1 MEPKYIGKRLTYLII
16 PVFGIVYTLILAK
29 DFLYPLAFGI
39 LLSYLLF
46 PIVNYFEKKGFPRI
60 LSILLTILAA
70 VAGFIAIAIFVLKRV
85 NLFMDELPRFREM
98 TVDHIESLQ
107 KYLEANFGI
116 PGERLKN
123 FLIDNI
129 FDLGSRSEKIFATTT
144 GTIFA
149 LFMQPVYVFLF
160 LYYRTK
166 FAYFYLKIVGRENR
180 HIAIAALREI
190 AGVVTRY
197 MLGVTMVVLILCFFN
212 SAGLLIIG
220 IKYPFLL
227 GVISALFSFIPY
239 FGNIIGGMVVLIFT
253 LLTGDSTLSAL
264 HVVIFTFIVHF
275 FENNILSPNIVGNN
289 IRLNPFVI
297 ILGLIM
303 GAMIWGIPGMLVTI
317 PFLAMFKIVL
327 KTIPSMQAF
336 AFLIGT
342 RGTKKHELTIKTIK
356 DFLVKIKNR
365 KSAGKEKK
373 KEGNPRKQTS

>member
-1 MEPKYIGKRLTYLII
+1 MEPKYISKRLTYLII
-16 PVFGIVYTLILAK
+16 SVFGIIYALILAR

-39 LLSYLLF
+39 LLSYLLY
-46 PIVNYFEKKGFPRI
+46 PIVNYLEKKGFPRI

-70 VAGFIAIAIFVLKRV
+70 VAGFIAIAFFVLKRV

-107 KYLEANFGI
+107 KYLETNFGI

-123 FLIDNI
+123 FLIENI
-129 FDLGSRSEKIFATTT
+129 FDLGSRSEKIFAATT

-149 LFMQPVYVFLF
+149 IFMQPVYVFLF

-166 FAYFYLKIVGRENR
+166 FAYFYLKIVGYENR
-180 HIAIAALREI
+180 PIAIAALREI

-212 SAGLLIIG
+212 SAGLLLIG
-220 IKYPFLL
+220 IKYPLLL
-227 GVISALFSFIPY
+227 GVIMALFSFIPY
-239 FGNIIGGMVVLIFT
+239 FGNIIGGMVVLTFA
-253 LLTGDSTLSAL
+253 LLTGDSTVLAFR
-264 HVVIFTFIVHF
+264 VVIFTFIVHF
-275 FENNILSPNIVGNN
+275 VENNILSPNIVGNN

-297 ILGLIM
+297 ILSLIV

-317 PFLAMFKIVL
+317 PFLAMLKIFL

-336 AFLIGT
+336 AFLMGI
-342 RGTKKHELTIKTIK
+342 RGTKKHELTVKNIR
-356 DFLVKIKNR
+356 DFLKSIKNR
-365 KSAGKEKK
+365 RLSRKEKK
-373 KEGNPRKQTS
+373 EER